1 MSLKYYIIVVEHA
14 LPEPDLGPESK
25 RDGKNMGFIYYP
37 SELLVPFTCFFP
49 FSSSYAYSTFSNRAV
64 KMEGWWVI
72 CTKQKPKMQ
81 KNQRQLQLRT
91 CTIKILQ
98 LCWYFLYLFAW
109 ADLSLL
115 FASPVY
121 SDHIYARPIFYLVL
135 KALVG
140 GSIFDLS
147 SCC

>member
-14 LPEPDLGPESK
+14 LPEPDSGPESK
-25 RDGKNMGFIYYP
+25 RHGKNMGFIYYP
-37 SELLVPFTCFFP
+37 SELLVPFHLFF
-49 FSSSYAYSTFSNRAV
+49 SRSSYAYSTFSNRVV

-115 FASPVY
+115 FALPVY
-121 SDHIYARPIFYLVL
+121 SDHIYARHIFYLVL